1 MVHLE
6 ISQIFVEYCYLMLV
20 IIDGLPECMLCNEEF
35 TCLNYV
41 IMHCTAQEVQFP
53 HSPDSVAGVRW
64 EGRWWMEG

>member
-20 IIDGLPECMLCNEEF
+20 IIDVLPECMLCNEEF

-41 IMHCTAQEVQFP
+41 MHCTAQEVQFP
-53 HSPDSVAGVRW
+53 HSPESPAGVH
-64 EGRWWMEG
+64 G